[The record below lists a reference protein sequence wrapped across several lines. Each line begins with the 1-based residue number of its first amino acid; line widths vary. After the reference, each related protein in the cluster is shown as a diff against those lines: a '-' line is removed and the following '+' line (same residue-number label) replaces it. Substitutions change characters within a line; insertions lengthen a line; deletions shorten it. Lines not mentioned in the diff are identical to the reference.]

1 MVSHDLRTPLNS
13 VLLTLELLQQEGAAV
28 LSGDSL
34 TDLQAAAGNV
44 NRLLSLVNNLLDLES
59 MADGQMQLFKEKCR
73 LEDLVDGAVNS
84 VEAIGRQRA
93 ITIDRR
99 VEPVEYIECDQER
112 VIQVLVNLLGNALKF
127 SPQNSRVLLRGR
139 KQGGFYRIEV
149 RDRGRGIPEDKIA
162 YVFDRFYQV
171 KGKDDR
177 GLKGTGLGLSICKS
191 IVELHGGKI
200 GVFAG
205 EDGGCV
211 FWFTLP
217 LMKEEA

>member
-1 MVSHDLRTPLNS
+1 MKFALRH
-13 VLLTLELLQQEGAAV
+13 
-28 LSGDSL
+28 
-34 TDLQAAAGNV
+34 
-44 NRLLSLVNNLLDLES
+44 
-59 MADGQMQLFKEKCR
+59 F
-73 LEDLVDGAVNS
+73 
-84 VEAIGRQRA
+84 
-93 ITIDRR
+93 
-99 VEPVEYIECDQER
+99 
-112 VIQVLVNLLGNALKF
+112 
-127 SPQNSRVLLRGR
+127 LRGGLLALLCTATVLHAAPATA
-139 KQGGFYRIEV
+139 QY
-149 RDRGRGIPEDKIA
+149 IPEDKIA